1 MSLKAPPL
9 NKVIWRQKSKRP
21 VSEKNLPL
29 IQKELHLPPDKVDGV
44 IL

>member
-9 NKVIWRQKSKRP
+9 NKTVWRKKSKRP
-21 VSEKNLPL
+21 VSEKNLKL
-29 IQKELHLPPDKVDGV
+29 VQKELHLPPDKVEDV